1 MCLWGGGG
9 VGGWGW
15 GGARIGGWEWGAA
28 EEIVD

>member
-1 MCLWGGGG
+1 MCLWG